1 MIGMV
6 LPEMSEPAERMG
18 EEYHFLSL
26 PVLVFDSK
34 EVREATQD
42 IISFREVPLKKG
54 FVAMVCAAG
63 IVLGGCASGG
73 PGAGQGGEL
82 PAWVSS
88 LHAPRDVYRAV
99 GFGQGEEIPEAVQA
113 ARKNALL
120 QIVESSFGETVR
132 YRYRREGVREGLST
146 SASVHDFYDAASS
159 GNLFGQ
165 RVVHNAVRRAGQGYV
180 AYVMVEVAKKDI
192 RQAYA
197 SFLKERRARKDLRL
211 AETRGAVLLETGHY
225 RRALEFYQ
233 EKARKD
239 PGNDVWWIGT
249 GAALYRLG
257 DYEKALSATDHGLI
271 LNPRS
276 FYGYWNRSSILEKLK
291 RRKEAVEAV
300 RTACRLRPS
309 DGCTRRLE
317 EAEMNAR

>member
-1 MIGMV
+1 M
-6 LPEMSEPAERMG
+6 
-18 EEYHFLSL
+18 
-26 PVLVFDSK
+26 
-34 EVREATQD
+34 
-42 IISFREVPLKKG
+42 KKTL
-54 FVAMVCAAG
+54 VAMLCAAEV
-63 IVLGGCASGG
+63 ILGGCSSGG
-73 PGAGQGGEL
+73 TGAGQGGDL

-88 LHAPRDVYRAV
+88 LRAPRGVYRAV
-99 GFGQGEEIPEAVQA
+99 GFGQGEGIPEAVQS

-132 YRYRREGVREGLST
+132 YRYQREGVRKGLST

-165 RVVHNAVRRAGQGYV
+165 RVVHNAVRRAGEGYV

-192 RQAYA
+192 RKAYD

-225 RRALEFYQ
+225 RRALDFYR
-233 EKARKD
+233 EKARRD
-239 PGNDVWWIGT
+239 PGNDVWWIGA

-257 DYEKALSATDHGLI
+257 DYQKALSATDHGLI

-291 RRKEAVEAV
+291 RRKRAAEAV
-300 RTACRLRPS
+300 RMACRLRPS
-309 DGCTRRLE
+309 DACTRRLE
-317 EAEMNAR
+317 EAEMKVR